1 MKFRAQGR
9 PEAVLAR
16 VFHSGYTPVSMLFP
30 RLFRIPFLN
39 QRKGVTL
46 MSSNKLKQFAVAL
59 LSAPLFFAA
68 SSASAKMIW
77 QDFSLTY
84 LQGNNYDPQALP
96 NAPQTQAEKRRVITF
111 EHASGHDWG
120 GTFLFVDRLF
130 SRDSDYPNDA
140 LYGEASANYNFMKPG
155 GFIKN
160 VYASGQ
166 VEIGRDDNG
175 QDATFNRSNGNS
187 FENILLGVG
196 ANLAVPGA
204 SFFNVILYHRLNDD
218 QALDQ
223 TTGAQ
228 GFATGLFP
236 RSRPDNQQLTVT
248 WRFDFLNDMMRFD
261 GFMDYATGFDF
272 ETVDPS
278 NPIATKA
285 ENSLNFTPQLKM
297 DFGSMFGYEA
307 KKLWVGVEWVMWNNK
322 FGVDGWNENNPNV
335 LVKWHF

>member
-30 RLFRIPFLN
+30 RLFRILFLN

-46 MSSNKLKQFAVAL
+46 MSSNKLKQLAVAL

-84 LQGNNYDPQALP
+84 LQGNNYSPQELRHPAGH
-96 NAPQTQAEKRRVITF
+96 ADAGGVRVPQTQAEKRRVITF

-120 GTFLFVDRLF
+120 STFLFVDRLF
-130 SRDSDYPNDA
+130 SRESDYENDA

-166 VEIGRDDNG
+166 IEIGRDDNG
-175 QDATFNRSNGNS
+175 ADNAFNLSNGNS

-196 ANLAVPGA
+196 ANLAVPRA

-218 QALDQ
+218 SMLDQ
-223 TTGAQ
+223 NLNRT
-228 GFATGLFP
+228 
-236 RSRPDNQQLTVT
+236 RPDNQQLTVT

-261 GFMDYATGFDF
+261 GFMDYATGFDY
-272 ETVDPS
+272 DPVGDS
-278 NPIATKA
+278 TPGSTEA
-285 ENSLNFTPQLKM
+285 SLNFTPQLKM

>member
-1 MKFRAQGR
+1 
-9 PEAVLAR
+9 
-16 VFHSGYTPVSMLFP
+16 
-30 RLFRIPFLN
+30 
-39 QRKGVTL
+39 

-84 LQGNNYDPQALP
+84 LQGNNYAAQEIRRADGSVLNEQSQA
-96 NAPQTQAEKRRVITF
+96 QKRRVITF

-130 SRDSDYPNDA
+130 SRDSDYENDA

-175 QDATFNRSNGNS
+175 QDATLNRSNGNS

-196 ANLAVPGA
+196 ANLAVPRA

-223 TTGAQ
+223 SSPANR
-228 GFATGLFP
+228 FAGFP
-236 RSRPDNQQLTVT
+236 RTRPDNQQLTVT

-272 ETVDPS
+272 ECSPHPDGPVSCAKT
-278 NPIATKA
+278 

-297 DFGSMFGYEA
+297 DLGSMFGYEA

>member
-1 MKFRAQGR
+1 
-9 PEAVLAR
+9 
-16 VFHSGYTPVSMLFP
+16 
-30 RLFRIPFLN
+30 
-39 QRKGVTL
+39 
-46 MSSNKLKQFAVAL
+46 MSSNKLKQLAVAL

-84 LQGNNYDPQALP
+84 LQGNNYDPQVIGP
-96 NAPQTQAEKRRVITF
+96 NKTQAEKRRVITF

-120 GTFLFVDRLF
+120 STFLFVDRLF
-130 SRDSDYPNDA
+130 SRETLHENDA

-196 ANLAVPGA
+196 ANLAVPHA

-223 TTGAQ
+223 SAMSDAFG
-228 GFATGLFP
+228 FP
-236 RSRPDNQQLTVT
+236 RTRPDNQQLTVT

-272 ETVDPS
+272 ECA
-278 NPIATKA
+278 ATADTCAKA

-307 KKLWVGVEWVMWNNK
+307 KKLWVGVEWVMWNSK